1 MIFRTLLY
9 LQIIIQMQTQLSDR
23 KSSSNIL
30 YKPAHL
36 LSFIKH
42 VLEPV
47 DPGPR
52 KKHEEA
58 KSGSVFRLGES
69 RLREVEDELVDE
81 GDSDDDTPGSEIIGA
96 DHEMIET
103 ALNLLLS
110 TLEGVISIVVLLWV
124 CAQHWLANED
134 LSARTNPVLNGI
146 FSLLEPLA
154 RDASS
159 IGPLAREARMI
170 MTARLASTSAL
181 GGSGSKGSAKD
192 HDSSQEIYQ
201 KALKLLQDPILPV
214 RAHGL
219 LLLRQLV
226 SSASRRSNQPMLDDY
241 ALVPAILSIF
251 LQSIQDDDSY
261 LFLNA
266 VQGLAAMADSFG
278 KDVLRSLVG
287 EYVGRLDGL
296 GSANLTQRDIDTRIR
311 VGEALGIVIRQCG
324 DALSIH
330 GESFAVSSPTFCGTD
345 SMHSGC
351 SHASVAEDIEIP
363 PGSNHLTHVLRLTS
377 SRMRQNISLS
387 HASLSGRPQQ
397 CHY

>member
-1 MIFRTLLY
+1 
-9 LQIIIQMQTQLSDR
+9 MQTQLSDG

-42 VLEPV
+42 VLEPM
-47 DPGPR
+47 DPDPHKTHDR
-52 KKHEEA
+52 A
-58 KSGSVFRLGES
+58 KLASVLRLDGLHTRDVES
-69 RLREVEDELVDE
+69 ELADE
-81 GDSDDDTPGSEIIGA
+81 GDSDDDTPGSEVIGA

-110 TLEGVISIVVLLWV
+110 ILEGVIRVSMLLRV
-124 CAQHWLANED
+124 STQFWLANED
-134 LSARTNPVLNGI
+134 LSARTLPVLNDI

-159 IGPLAREARMI
+159 AIGPPAREARMV

-181 GGSGSKGSAKD
+181 GSSGSSGSAKD
-192 HDSSQEIYQ
+192 HDNTQEIYQ

-226 SSASRRSNQPMLDDY
+226 SPAFRGSNKPTLDDY

-266 VQGLAAMADSFG
+266 VQGLAAMVDTFG

-287 EYVGRLDGL
+287 RYAGGLDGL
-296 GSANLTQRDIDTRIR
+296 GSATLTQRDVDTRIR

-330 GESFAVSSPTFCGTD
+330 GEFVRVFCPT
-345 SMHSGC
+345 
-351 SHASVAEDIEIP
+351 
-363 PGSNHLTHVLRLTS
+363 LR
-377 SRMRQNISLS
+377 N
-387 HASLSGRPQQ
+387 
-397 CHY
+397 